1 MNEYFE
7 IAYAAACGQLCLFTG
22 TGFSK
27 AVTDNDAPS
36 WQELLESVCDLTQDP
51 VSFKTALFPTSRKS
65 VLSLDEAA
73 QIIAIELSRI
83 GKKIHEEIATKIQA
97 LSMKGDNS
105 AIQDFLSKRTFK
117 VITTN
122 YDKLIETLSG
132 NSECHSLA
140 PGLPIPRSQSRVKI
154 YHVHG
159 SVDSPENMVVTSDDY
174 FRFIN
179 GESYFSRKL
188 STVLHENTVVILG
201 YSLGDTNLKAIIS
214 DYNGFSRSHVV
225 GSNIFMIS
233 RSKIDQHIKDYYA
246 HCYGIRVLDQTEVH
260 DFFKLLNKYLPEAE
274 KSVTQSIGDIKKV
287 IFENRNFKKDCL
299 RIENT
304 FFIILSSL
312 AAIGVSINDNR
323 VVKALGNIIQA
334 KIELTQEN
342 GAWIQYKHLAGWLAY
357 LASILELKG
366 TSIEKIYLYAAL
378 LSMTTMSNELRIG
391 YSWHAYKSWSNRWSG
406 IIASNRVLI
415 RNHIEGNTKWSDA
428 LAVVRSA

>member
-1 MNEYFE
+1 MSEYFE
-7 IAYAAACGQLCLFTG
+7 IAYAAESRQLCLFTG

-27 AVTDNDAPS
+27 AVTNNDAPS
-36 WQELLESVCDLTQDP
+36 WQELLESVCDLAPDP
-51 VSFKTALFPTSRKS
+51 ANLKVALFPADEKS

-73 QIIAIELSRI
+73 QVIAIELS
-83 GKKIHEEIATKIQA
+83 KVEKNIHEEIATRIRA
-97 LSMKGDNS
+97 LSLKGDNS
-105 AIQDFLSKRTFK
+105 AIQDFLSKRSFK

-132 NSECHSLA
+132 DTDCQSLT

-159 SVDSPENMVVTSDDY
+159 SIDSPENMVVTSDDY

-179 GESYFSRKL
+179 SESYFSRKL

-214 DYNGFSRSHVV
+214 DYKGFSRSHVI
-225 GSNIFMIS
+225 GSNIFLIA
-233 RSKIDQHIKDYYA
+233 RAKIDQHIKDYYA
-246 HCYGIRVLDQTEVH
+246 HCYGIRVLDQIEVH
-260 DFFKLLNKYLPEAE
+260 DFFKSLNAALPEAE
-274 KSVTQSIGDIKKV
+274 TRVAQSIDNIRKV
-287 IFENRNFKKDCL
+287 IFENHNFKKDYL

-304 FFIILSSL
+304 FFEIVSSL
-312 AAIGVSINDNR
+312 AAIGVSINDAR

-342 GAWIQYKHLAGWLAY
+342 GAWVQYEHLARWLAY
-357 LASILELKG
+357 LASILELKD
-366 TSIEKIYLYAAL
+366 TSIEQIYLDAAL
-378 LSMTTMSNELRIG
+378 RSMTTMRQALYVG
-391 YSWHAYKSWSNRWSG
+391 YSWHAYKSWSNRWPG
-406 IIASNRVLI
+406 IIASNRALI
-415 RNHIEGNTKWSDA
+415 RKYIETNTAWPDA